1 MKHINHPNI
10 VEFYDYYT
18 DKRNIYLVLEYL
30 AGGELYEEI
39 VEKEAYTE

>member
-10 VEFYDYYT
+10 VEFYDYYV
-18 DKRNIYLVLEYL
+18 DKKNIYLVLEYL

-39 VEKEAYTE
+39 V